1 MQIFP
6 RLFQDCFRDVER
18 VLIIFLFE
26 KIYISSITLSDL
38 YLRFSIIYS
47 KFLLDD
53 WILSLLHEDIHA
65 IINLLKFSWLYMLI
79 IIELN

>member
-26 KIYISSITLSDL
+26 KIYISFITLSDL
-38 YLRFSIIYS
+38 YLRLSIIYS
-47 KFLLDD
+47 KFGD
-53 WILSLLHEDIHA
+53 WILPLLHEDKRA